1 MLGFRFEPQDRAA
14 CFAVSAALAIR
25 SNSFDVK

>member
-14 CFAVSAALAIR
+14 CSAVSAALTNRID
-25 SNSFDVK
+25 SFLK

>member
-14 CFAVSAALAIR
+14 CYAGPAALPNRID
-25 SNSFDVK
+25 SFLK